1 MDWPT
6 LLTRE
11 RFGKPSQSLEEL
23 GRSAFHKD
31 HDRIIFSGAFR
42 RLGRKTQVHP
52 VSSNDHIHT
61 RLTHSLEV
69 ACVGRSLGMR
79 AGEMLREILPVWS
92 EPSDLGVIVQSACLA
107 HDIGN
112 PPFGHSGEDAIRHW
126 FEQAAARGWLDG
138 LTEAER
144 ADFLNFEGN
153 AQGFRVLTQLEY
165 HQFDGGARLTHAT
178 LGCYLKYPWS
188 TRHLEGQ
195 GYKKHKFGCYQSELP
210 LLGQIA
216 GRLGLPQLD
225 TQRWARHPLVYLMEA
240 ADDICYG
247 LIDLEDGLEMDLLDY
262 GEVEALL
269 LDLVGDDLPET
280 YRLLGPQDSRRRKL
294 AILRGKA
301 IEHLTNAAAR
311 AFVARH
317 DDLLAG
323 TLEGDLVEHMHGP
336 AKECVLRAKAL
347 AREKIFHDK
356 RKTLHEIGAYTTL
369 EILLDA
375 FIGAALEQH
384 GGRTPSF
391 KHRRILDLLGNNAPD
406 PHASLY
412 QGYLRVIDF
421 IAGMTDSYATEMARE
436 MTGRSSP
443 I

>member
-1 MDWPT
+1 MDWQT
-6 LLTRE
+6 LLNRE
-11 RFGKPSQSLEEL
+11 RLGKASQSHDEL
-23 GRSAFHKD
+23 GRSPFHKD

-69 ACVGRSLGMR
+69 SCVGRSLAMR
-79 AGEMLREILPVWS
+79 VGEMIRDELPEWCA
-92 EPSDLGVIVQSACLA
+92 PADLGMVVQSACLA

-126 FEQAAARGWLDG
+126 FQQAADKGWLDAMS
-138 LTEAER
+138 EAER
-144 ADFLNFEGN
+144 ADFLSFEGN

-165 HQFDGGARLTHAT
+165 HQFDGGTRLTYAT
-178 LGCYLKYPWS
+178 LGTYLKYPW
-188 TRHLEGQ
+188 TARHAEAL

-210 LLGQIA
+210 LLEQIA
-216 GRLGLPQLD
+216 NKLGLPPVAE
-225 TQRWARHPLVYLMEA
+225 QRWARHPLVYLMEA

-247 LIDLEDGLEMDLLDY
+247 LIDLEDGLEMDLLSY
-262 GEVEALL
+262 AEVEAVLL
-269 LDLVGDDLPET
+269 GLVGDDLPQT
-280 YRLLGPQDSRRRKL
+280 YRQLGPKDSQRRKL

-311 AFVARH
+311 AFVEQQST
-317 DDLLAG
+317 LLAG
-323 TLEGDLVEHMHGP
+323 TLNGDLVEHMHGP
-336 AKECVLRAKAL
+336 AKRCVQTAKAI
-347 AREKIFHDK
+347 AREKIFQDK

-369 EILLDA
+369 EILLNA
-375 FIGAALEQH
+375 FCGAALEQFQ
-384 GGRTPSF
+384 GQSLSF
-391 KHRRILDLLGNNAPD
+391 KNQRIMDLLGNNAPQAD
-406 PHASLY
+406 WPLHRAFM
-412 QGYLRVIDF
+412 RIIDF

-443 I
+443 V